1 MELLITAKQN
11 RINALNA
18 LEQKKRAACTPRPS
32 ADIKRCIPMFRTA
45 RNAFSAPLVLV

>member
-18 LEQKKRAACTPRPS
+18 LEQKKRAACTLRPS
-32 ADIKRCIPMFRTA
+32 VSLKRRIPMFRTA
-45 RNAFSAPLVLV
+45 RNDFSTPLVLA

>member
-18 LEQKKRAACTPRPS
+18 LAQKKRAACTPRPT
-32 ADIKRCIPMFRTA
+32 AELKRRIPMFRTA
-45 RNAFSAPLVLV
+45 RTGFSAPLVLA